1 MGLNKKNFDAVIVVE
16 GKDDTIRLKQFFPGI
31 ETIETNG
38 SAVSDEVLKQI
49 QKLSESRQ
57 IIVFTD
63 PDFNGERIRRIVTKA
78 VPDAKQAFITRK
90 EGEPHKKGSLG
101 VEHASKEALEH
112 ALSDLHEVEPQKSD
126 LTPAIYRQLGLAGG
140 SGSRKL
146 REQVGI
152 KLRVGYGNSKQ
163 FYNRLHTFGVSLA
176 ELKAAVKEV
185 ENDRYFVKAK
195 KNLGQNFLVD
205 QTAILGIVEAAGI
218 KKDDQVI
225 EIGPGIGSLT
235 EQLLLAGAKV
245 FAYEV
250 DDSLPTI
257 LQNELP
263 KKIDDQPLASRF
275 KILLK
280 DVLKANFKED
290 IGDFF
295 DFTKPIKV
303 VANLPYYI
311 TTPIIFALAESDL
324 HFTSLTLMMQKEVA
338 ERLEAQPGS
347 KDYGPLTISVQTEM
361 KVKLAL
367 QVGRNSFMP
376 RPKVDSSVVVLTPL
390 KEKPAIEDRKH
401 FIWVVKMCFSQRRK
415 TLNNNLKSLLPDK
428 TKRDEL
434 ITELGV
440 DPRIRPEDLTIEQF
454 IKIAKFIPAK

>member
-1 MGLNKKNFDAVIVVE
+1 MTNNIPIGSPVRTQAIV
-16 GKDDTIRLKQFFPGI
+16 
-31 ETIETNG
+31 N
-38 SAVSDEVLKQI
+38 
-49 QKLSESRQ
+49 
-57 IIVFTD
+57 
-63 PDFNGERIRRIVTKA
+63 
-78 VPDAKQAFITRK
+78 
-90 EGEPHKKGSLG
+90 
-101 VEHASKEALEH
+101 
-112 ALSDLHEVEPQKSD
+112 
-126 LTPAIYRQLGLAGG
+126 
-140 SGSRKL
+140 
-146 REQVGI
+146 
-152 KLRVGYGNSKQ
+152 
-163 FYNRLHTFGVSLA
+163 
-176 ELKAAVKEV
+176 
-185 ENDRYFVKAK
+185 RYFVKAK

-390 KEKPAIEDRKH
+390 KEKPAIKDRKH

-440 DPRIRPEDLTIEQF
+440 EPRIRPEDLTIEQF

>member
-1 MGLNKKNFDAVIVVE
+1 MTNNIPIGSPVRTQAIV
-16 GKDDTIRLKQFFPGI
+16 
-31 ETIETNG
+31 N
-38 SAVSDEVLKQI
+38 
-49 QKLSESRQ
+49 
-57 IIVFTD
+57 
-63 PDFNGERIRRIVTKA
+63 
-78 VPDAKQAFITRK
+78 
-90 EGEPHKKGSLG
+90 
-101 VEHASKEALEH
+101 
-112 ALSDLHEVEPQKSD
+112 
-126 LTPAIYRQLGLAGG
+126 
-140 SGSRKL
+140 
-146 REQVGI
+146 
-152 KLRVGYGNSKQ
+152 
-163 FYNRLHTFGVSLA
+163 
-176 ELKAAVKEV
+176 
-185 ENDRYFVKAK
+185 RYFVKAK

-205 QTAILGIVEAAGI
+205 QTAILGIVEAAEI

-434 ITELGV
+434 IAELGV
-440 DPRIRPEDLTIEQF
+440 EPRIRPEDLTIEQF

>member
-1 MGLNKKNFDAVIVVE
+1 MTNNIPIGSPVRTQAIV
-16 GKDDTIRLKQFFPGI
+16 
-31 ETIETNG
+31 N
-38 SAVSDEVLKQI
+38 
-49 QKLSESRQ
+49 
-57 IIVFTD
+57 
-63 PDFNGERIRRIVTKA
+63 
-78 VPDAKQAFITRK
+78 
-90 EGEPHKKGSLG
+90 
-101 VEHASKEALEH
+101 
-112 ALSDLHEVEPQKSD
+112 
-126 LTPAIYRQLGLAGG
+126 
-140 SGSRKL
+140 
-146 REQVGI
+146 
-152 KLRVGYGNSKQ
+152 
-163 FYNRLHTFGVSLA
+163 
-176 ELKAAVKEV
+176 
-185 ENDRYFVKAK
+185 RYFVKAK

-275 KILLK
+275 KLILKDLLK
-280 DVLKANFKED
+280 ADFKVD
-290 IGDFF
+290 ISDFF

-347 KDYGPLTISVQTEM
+347 KEYGPLTISVQTEM
-361 KVKLAL
+361 NVKLAL
-367 QVGRNSFMP
+367 QVSHNSFMP

-390 KEKPAIEDRKH
+390 KEKPAIENRKH

-415 TLNNNLKSLLPDK
+415 TLNNNLKALLPDK

-434 ITELGV
+434 FAELWV
-440 DPRIRPEDLTIEQF
+440 NPRIRPEELTIKQF
-454 IKIAKFIPAK
+454 IKIASFIPAR

>member
-1 MGLNKKNFDAVIVVE
+1 MPNNIPIGSPVRTQAIV
-16 GKDDTIRLKQFFPGI
+16 
-31 ETIETNG
+31 N
-38 SAVSDEVLKQI
+38 
-49 QKLSESRQ
+49 
-57 IIVFTD
+57 
-63 PDFNGERIRRIVTKA
+63 
-78 VPDAKQAFITRK
+78 
-90 EGEPHKKGSLG
+90 
-101 VEHASKEALEH
+101 
-112 ALSDLHEVEPQKSD
+112 
-126 LTPAIYRQLGLAGG
+126 
-140 SGSRKL
+140 
-146 REQVGI
+146 
-152 KLRVGYGNSKQ
+152 
-163 FYNRLHTFGVSLA
+163 
-176 ELKAAVKEV
+176 
-185 ENDRYFVKAK
+185 RYFVKAK

-440 DPRIRPEDLTIEQF
+440 EPRIRPEDLTIEQF

>member
-1 MGLNKKNFDAVIVVE
+1 MTNNIPIGSPVRTQAIV
-16 GKDDTIRLKQFFPGI
+16 
-31 ETIETNG
+31 N
-38 SAVSDEVLKQI
+38 
-49 QKLSESRQ
+49 
-57 IIVFTD
+57 
-63 PDFNGERIRRIVTKA
+63 
-78 VPDAKQAFITRK
+78 
-90 EGEPHKKGSLG
+90 
-101 VEHASKEALEH
+101 
-112 ALSDLHEVEPQKSD
+112 
-126 LTPAIYRQLGLAGG
+126 
-140 SGSRKL
+140 
-146 REQVGI
+146 
-152 KLRVGYGNSKQ
+152 
-163 FYNRLHTFGVSLA
+163 
-176 ELKAAVKEV
+176 
-185 ENDRYFVKAK
+185 RYFVKAK

-440 DPRIRPEDLTIEQF
+440 EPRIRPEDLAIEQF

>member
-1 MGLNKKNFDAVIVVE
+1 MTNNIPIGSPVRTQAIV
-16 GKDDTIRLKQFFPGI
+16 
-31 ETIETNG
+31 N
-38 SAVSDEVLKQI
+38 
-49 QKLSESRQ
+49 
-57 IIVFTD
+57 
-63 PDFNGERIRRIVTKA
+63 
-78 VPDAKQAFITRK
+78 
-90 EGEPHKKGSLG
+90 
-101 VEHASKEALEH
+101 
-112 ALSDLHEVEPQKSD
+112 
-126 LTPAIYRQLGLAGG
+126 
-140 SGSRKL
+140 
-146 REQVGI
+146 
-152 KLRVGYGNSKQ
+152 
-163 FYNRLHTFGVSLA
+163 
-176 ELKAAVKEV
+176 
-185 ENDRYFVKAK
+185 RYFVKAK

-218 KKDDQVI
+218 KKNDQVI

-295 DFTKPIKV
+295 DFTKSIKV

-440 DPRIRPEDLTIEQF
+440 EPRIRPEDLTIEQF

>member
-1 MGLNKKNFDAVIVVE
+1 MTNNIPIGSPVRTQAIV
-16 GKDDTIRLKQFFPGI
+16 
-31 ETIETNG
+31 N
-38 SAVSDEVLKQI
+38 
-49 QKLSESRQ
+49 
-57 IIVFTD
+57 
-63 PDFNGERIRRIVTKA
+63 
-78 VPDAKQAFITRK
+78 
-90 EGEPHKKGSLG
+90 
-101 VEHASKEALEH
+101 
-112 ALSDLHEVEPQKSD
+112 
-126 LTPAIYRQLGLAGG
+126 
-140 SGSRKL
+140 
-146 REQVGI
+146 
-152 KLRVGYGNSKQ
+152 
-163 FYNRLHTFGVSLA
+163 
-176 ELKAAVKEV
+176 
-185 ENDRYFVKAK
+185 RYFVKAK

-205 QTAILGIVEAAGI
+205 QIAILGIVEAAGI

-440 DPRIRPEDLTIEQF
+440 EPRIRPEDLTIEQF

>member
-1 MGLNKKNFDAVIVVE
+1 MTNNIPIGSPVRTQAIV
-16 GKDDTIRLKQFFPGI
+16 
-31 ETIETNG
+31 N
-38 SAVSDEVLKQI
+38 
-49 QKLSESRQ
+49 
-57 IIVFTD
+57 
-63 PDFNGERIRRIVTKA
+63 
-78 VPDAKQAFITRK
+78 
-90 EGEPHKKGSLG
+90 
-101 VEHASKEALEH
+101 
-112 ALSDLHEVEPQKSD
+112 
-126 LTPAIYRQLGLAGG
+126 
-140 SGSRKL
+140 
-146 REQVGI
+146 
-152 KLRVGYGNSKQ
+152 
-163 FYNRLHTFGVSLA
+163 
-176 ELKAAVKEV
+176 
-185 ENDRYFVKAK
+185 RYFVKAK

-205 QTAILGIVEAAGI
+205 QIAILGIVEAAGI

-428 TKRDEL
+428 TERDKL

>member
-1 MGLNKKNFDAVIVVE
+1 MANNIP
-16 GKDDTIRLKQFFPGI
+16 I
-31 ETIETNG
+31 G
-38 SAVSDEVLKQI
+38 SPVRTQA
-49 QKLSESRQ
+49 
-57 IIVFTD
+57 II
-63 PDFNGERIRRIVTKA
+63 N
-78 VPDAKQAFITRK
+78 
-90 EGEPHKKGSLG
+90 
-101 VEHASKEALEH
+101 
-112 ALSDLHEVEPQKSD
+112 
-126 LTPAIYRQLGLAGG
+126 
-140 SGSRKL
+140 
-146 REQVGI
+146 
-152 KLRVGYGNSKQ
+152 
-163 FYNRLHTFGVSLA
+163 
-176 ELKAAVKEV
+176 
-185 ENDRYFVKAK
+185 RYFVKAK

-205 QTAILGIVEAAGI
+205 QTAILGIVEAAEI
-218 KKDDQVI
+218 EKDDQVI

-250 DDSLPTI
+250 DDSLPAI

-263 KKIDDQPLASRF
+263 KKIDDQPLTSRF

-338 ERLEAQPGS
+338 QRLEAQPGS
-347 KDYGPLTISVQTEM
+347 KEYGPLTISVQTEM
-361 KVKLAL
+361 EVKLAL
-367 QVGRNSFMP
+367 QVSHNSFMP

-390 KEKPAIEDRKH
+390 KEKPVIEDRKH

-415 TLNNNLKSLLPDK
+415 TLNNNLKALLPDK
-428 TKRDEL
+428 AKRDEL
-434 ITELGV
+434 IAELGV
-440 DPRIRPEDLTIEQF
+440 DSRIRPEDLTIEQF

>member
-1 MGLNKKNFDAVIVVE
+1 MTNNIPIGSPVRTQAIV
-16 GKDDTIRLKQFFPGI
+16 
-31 ETIETNG
+31 N
-38 SAVSDEVLKQI
+38 
-49 QKLSESRQ
+49 
-57 IIVFTD
+57 
-63 PDFNGERIRRIVTKA
+63 
-78 VPDAKQAFITRK
+78 
-90 EGEPHKKGSLG
+90 
-101 VEHASKEALEH
+101 
-112 ALSDLHEVEPQKSD
+112 
-126 LTPAIYRQLGLAGG
+126 
-140 SGSRKL
+140 
-146 REQVGI
+146 
-152 KLRVGYGNSKQ
+152 
-163 FYNRLHTFGVSLA
+163 
-176 ELKAAVKEV
+176 
-185 ENDRYFVKAK
+185 RYFVKAK

-415 TLNNNLKSLLPDK
+415 ILNNNLKSLLPDK

-440 DPRIRPEDLTIEQF
+440 EPRIRPEDLTIEQF

>member
-1 MGLNKKNFDAVIVVE
+1 MTNNIPIGSPVRTQAIV
-16 GKDDTIRLKQFFPGI
+16 
-31 ETIETNG
+31 N
-38 SAVSDEVLKQI
+38 
-49 QKLSESRQ
+49 
-57 IIVFTD
+57 
-63 PDFNGERIRRIVTKA
+63 
-78 VPDAKQAFITRK
+78 
-90 EGEPHKKGSLG
+90 
-101 VEHASKEALEH
+101 
-112 ALSDLHEVEPQKSD
+112 
-126 LTPAIYRQLGLAGG
+126 
-140 SGSRKL
+140 
-146 REQVGI
+146 
-152 KLRVGYGNSKQ
+152 
-163 FYNRLHTFGVSLA
+163 
-176 ELKAAVKEV
+176 
-185 ENDRYFVKAK
+185 RYFVKAK

-338 ERLEAQPGS
+338 ERLEAQSGS

-376 RPKVDSSVVVLTPL
+376 LPKVDSSVVVLTPL

-440 DPRIRPEDLTIEQF
+440 EPRIRPEDLTIEQF

>member
-1 MGLNKKNFDAVIVVE
+1 MTNNIPIGSPVRTQAIV
-16 GKDDTIRLKQFFPGI
+16 
-31 ETIETNG
+31 N
-38 SAVSDEVLKQI
+38 
-49 QKLSESRQ
+49 
-57 IIVFTD
+57 
-63 PDFNGERIRRIVTKA
+63 
-78 VPDAKQAFITRK
+78 
-90 EGEPHKKGSLG
+90 
-101 VEHASKEALEH
+101 
-112 ALSDLHEVEPQKSD
+112 
-126 LTPAIYRQLGLAGG
+126 
-140 SGSRKL
+140 
-146 REQVGI
+146 
-152 KLRVGYGNSKQ
+152 
-163 FYNRLHTFGVSLA
+163 
-176 ELKAAVKEV
+176 
-185 ENDRYFVKAK
+185 RYFVKAK

-205 QTAILGIVEAAGI
+205 QTAILGIVEAAEI

-440 DPRIRPEDLTIEQF
+440 EPRIRPEDLTIEQF

>member
-1 MGLNKKNFDAVIVVE
+1 MTNNIPIGSPVRTQAIV
-16 GKDDTIRLKQFFPGI
+16 
-31 ETIETNG
+31 N
-38 SAVSDEVLKQI
+38 
-49 QKLSESRQ
+49 
-57 IIVFTD
+57 
-63 PDFNGERIRRIVTKA
+63 
-78 VPDAKQAFITRK
+78 
-90 EGEPHKKGSLG
+90 
-101 VEHASKEALEH
+101 
-112 ALSDLHEVEPQKSD
+112 
-126 LTPAIYRQLGLAGG
+126 
-140 SGSRKL
+140 
-146 REQVGI
+146 
-152 KLRVGYGNSKQ
+152 
-163 FYNRLHTFGVSLA
+163 
-176 ELKAAVKEV
+176 
-185 ENDRYFVKAK
+185 RYFVKAK

-324 HFTSLTLMMQKEVA
+324 HFTSLALMMQKEVA

-440 DPRIRPEDLTIEQF
+440 EPRIRPEDLTIEQF

>member
-1 MGLNKKNFDAVIVVE
+1 MTNNIPIGSPVRTQAIV
-16 GKDDTIRLKQFFPGI
+16 
-31 ETIETNG
+31 N
-38 SAVSDEVLKQI
+38 
-49 QKLSESRQ
+49 
-57 IIVFTD
+57 
-63 PDFNGERIRRIVTKA
+63 
-78 VPDAKQAFITRK
+78 
-90 EGEPHKKGSLG
+90 
-101 VEHASKEALEH
+101 
-112 ALSDLHEVEPQKSD
+112 
-126 LTPAIYRQLGLAGG
+126 
-140 SGSRKL
+140 
-146 REQVGI
+146 
-152 KLRVGYGNSKQ
+152 
-163 FYNRLHTFGVSLA
+163 
-176 ELKAAVKEV
+176 
-185 ENDRYFVKAK
+185 RYFVKAK

-440 DPRIRPEDLTIEQF
+440 EPRIRPEDLTIEQF
-454 IKIAKFIPAK
+454 IKIAKFIPVK

>member
-1 MGLNKKNFDAVIVVE
+1 MTNNIPIGSPVRTQAIV
-16 GKDDTIRLKQFFPGI
+16 
-31 ETIETNG
+31 N
-38 SAVSDEVLKQI
+38 
-49 QKLSESRQ
+49 
-57 IIVFTD
+57 
-63 PDFNGERIRRIVTKA
+63 
-78 VPDAKQAFITRK
+78 
-90 EGEPHKKGSLG
+90 
-101 VEHASKEALEH
+101 
-112 ALSDLHEVEPQKSD
+112 
-126 LTPAIYRQLGLAGG
+126 
-140 SGSRKL
+140 
-146 REQVGI
+146 
-152 KLRVGYGNSKQ
+152 
-163 FYNRLHTFGVSLA
+163 
-176 ELKAAVKEV
+176 
-185 ENDRYFVKAK
+185 RYFVKAK

-218 KKDDQVI
+218 KKNDQVI

-440 DPRIRPEDLTIEQF
+440 EPRIRPEDLTIEQF